1 VPAAA
6 FLIGSG
12 LIIRRSILLIDPHLL
27 RHEVVLIVGALVL
40 ALPQAEQSLE
50 SGGASW
56 GFALLGEAL
65 FFVAASLLLR
75 ARWLAV
81 AGVLTASVV
90 GARWLAES
98 GETVPY
104 WMTLGV
110 AGLML
115 LVLGVLLLVYREQWS
130 RVQNRVFHWWQH
142 APLRT

>member
-1 VPAAA
+1 MPKAVWN
-6 FLIGSG
+6 
-12 LIIRRSILLIDPHLL
+12 
-27 RHEVVLIVGALVL
+27 GA
-40 ALPQAEQSLE
+40 
-50 SGGASW
+50 
-56 GFALLGEAL
+56 
-65 FFVAASLLLR
+65 
-75 ARWLAV
+75 
-81 AGVLTASVV
+81 T
-90 GARWLAES
+90 LAES